1 LRRYFTA
8 LFPIFWRSGDERE
21 ETGGK
26 DDVELAAVKDEQR
39 GAYANDGAK
48 LDDGEDEG
56 GKEWELVVFYDSSF
70 HFVREIPWDVRMQSH
85 HYAPLSR
92 NRNYF

>member
-26 DDVELAAVKDEQR
+26 DDVELAAVKDEQEEHMR
-39 GAYANDGAK
+39 MMELSSMMARMK
-48 LDDGEDEG
+48 GERNG
-56 GKEWELVVFYDSSF
+56 NWSYSTIHLFTSF
-70 HFVREIPWDVRMQSH
+70 GRS
-85 HYAPLSR
+85 LGT
-92 NRNYF
+92 

>member
-8 LFPIFWRSGDERE
+8 LFPIFWRSGDEIE